1 MATAASDVDALAPV
15 IDVDASQAPVTD
27 VVDLLTQPVTP
38 PRALIQAASPD
49 VLAFGACRVAG
60 SPVASTHIDSGSST
74 AGYRRRAFPRSLRSS
89 AGLIDLTWSSP
100 RPLSLR
106 RTASGR
112 LPRARRGRRPP
123 KRLRPAPIRA
133 SRPPKVLPSCRL
145 HSPVLRST
153 RWGRCR
159 ECTRAMR
166 PGVTVGGSPYV
177 SCPQWRPLNA
187 HHERQ
192 WLTRDDL
199 SRLDFPQV
207 FLRRT
212 RIAF

>member
-60 SPVASTHIDSGSST
+60 SPVASTPIGPGSSST
-74 AGYRRRAFPRSLRSS
+74 GYGGRAFPCALRSA

-100 RPLSLR
+100 RPLRVR

-112 LPRARRGRRPP
+112 LPRARRGRGPP
-123 KRLRPAPIRA
+123 KRMRPAPIRA
-133 SRPPKVLPSCRL
+133 SRPPKVRPSCRL
-145 HSPVLRST
+145 HSPVLRPT

-177 SCPQWRPLNA
+177 ACPQWRAVSA
-187 HHERQ
+187 HRERV

-199 SRLDFPQV
+199 RRLDFPQV

-212 RIAF
+212 RIEF